1 MAPKPIG
8 QTDWLGHAI
17 DEMRRICA
25 TMEPG
30 SADEDAEAIRLIA
43 SRISLAADTY
53 YASLGGLYPEGE
65 FHGESVTG
73 SRRATLNGIRH
84 VDDSASVGVMIANQI
99 SAISSILSSTKG
111 SVADLDIAF
120 QDADSAA
127 QRILQHRQ
135 LATTMT
141 DVYSNPVIGANGSM
155 PEYSSAPLPQ
165 LGADFEPIQT
175 TTAGHGVGGGGSGDN
190 SGLVGGLAGGGGPDG
205 PGGPSGPGGPG
216 AEQLTYGGDPAGDT
230 PLSLGTPTQ
239 TNAADAGGPG
249 SGPLNG
255 AFGGPIPAGGANGGA
270 GTTNAA
276 LNSRGQSG
284 SGLAGRGGGSSAG
297 GSGGSGGGRAGGAG
311 GVGGVGAE
319 PSPLA
324 RRPITPLATP
334 TAGGGQAPGTGP
346 ATSTR
351 GGSPMGSP
359 GAGGRGSGRDKDGEH
374 RAPSY
379 LHTREN
385 TDEMIGR
392 LPLVGP
398 PVLGDWARPVDTSAA
413 DVPPL
418 NLDNPNGPDTPNADN
433 PEPNDDSTNRT

>member
-1 MAPKPIG
+1 MPPKSIG

-25 TMEPG
+25 TMEPS
-30 SADEDAEAIRLIA
+30 SAEADAEAIRLIA

-53 YASLGGLYPEGE
+53 HASLGGLYPEGE

-73 SRRATLNGIRH
+73 SRQATLNGIRH
-84 VDDSASVGVMIANQI
+84 VDDSASVGVQIADQI

-111 SVADLDIAF
+111 SVADLDTAYK
-120 QDADSAA
+120 DADSAA

-165 LGADFEPIQT
+165 LGADFQPIQT
-175 TTAGHGVGGGGSGDN
+175 SMAGHGGGAGGPSDS
-190 SGLVGGLAGGGGPDG
+190 SGLVGGLAGDGGRDG
-205 PGGPSGPGGPG
+205 LGGPSGPGGSG
-216 AEQLTYGGDPAGDT
+216 AEQITYAGDPVGDK
-230 PLSLGTPTQ
+230 PLSLGTPGQ
-239 TNAADAGGPG
+239 TGTADAGGPS

-255 AFGGPIPAGGANGGA
+255 AFGSPVAGGPRGA

-276 LNSRGQSG
+276 LKSPGQAG
-284 SGLAGRGGGSSAG
+284 SGLAGRGGGSSSGGGGRGG
-297 GSGGSGGGRAGGAG
+297 GSGGIGGAG
-311 GVGGVGAE
+311 TE
-319 PSPLA
+319 PSPLV

-334 TAGGGQAPGTGP
+334 TAGGVQPSGTGP

-351 GGSPMGSP
+351 GGSPMGGP
-359 GAGGRGSGRDKDGEH
+359 GAGGRGAGRDKDGEH

-385 TDEMIGR
+385 AEEMIGS

-398 PVLGDWARPVDTSAA
+398 PVLGDWAQPVDTSAA
-413 DVPPL
+413 DVTPL
-418 NLDNPNGPDTPNADN
+418 NLGN
-433 PEPNDDSTNRT
+433 PNDDTNNNQDNNPDRSDDNSDRV